1 MQLSAVTPDEEP
13 EPLMEETPILAETP
27 FRPVGRF
34 GVRPSTSTPSVYPR
48 PLSFMEE
55 LSQKQREM
63 GRSADRPAN
72 FGCRPVENPRVS
84 FNFLLLQYRRVQQQ
98 FLFHQVNNF
107 HTLIGRGQPGL
118 TSGPTYSGSRT
129 GG

>member
-1 MQLSAVTPDEEP
+1 MQLSAVTPEEEP
-13 EPLMEETPILAETP
+13 EPPMEETP

-63 GRSADRPAN
+63 GRSADRPAL
-72 FGCRPVENPRVS
+72 FGCRPVEDPRVS
-84 FNFLLLQYRRVQQQ
+84 FNFLLLQYRRILLQ
-98 FLFHQVNNF
+98 FYF
-107 HTLIGRGQPGL
+107 IR
-118 TSGPTYSGSRT
+118 
-129 GG
+129 

>member
-1 MQLSAVTPDEEP
+1 
-13 EPLMEETPILAETP
+13 MEETPLLVETL

-63 GRSADRPAN
+63 GRSADRPASSVAAPS
-72 FGCRPVENPRVS
+72 R
-84 FNFLLLQYRRVQQQ
+84 
-98 FLFHQVNNF
+98 
-107 HTLIGRGQPGL
+107 IRG
-118 TSGPTYSGSRT
+118 
-129 GG
+129 

>member
-1 MQLSAVTPDEEP
+1 MQLSAVTPEDEP
-13 EPLMEETPILAETP
+13 EPRMEATPLLEETP

-63 GRSADRPAN
+63 GCSADRPAN
-72 FGCRPVENPRVS
+72 FGCRPVEKPRVS
-84 FNFLLLQYRRVQQQ
+84 F
-98 FLFHQVNNF
+98 
-107 HTLIGRGQPGL
+107 T
-118 TSGPTYSGSRT
+118 
-129 GG
+129 